1 MGSLT
6 NEEEFFW
13 FPSSHSAE
21 GSDDGF
27 LFHSAKGFLLL
38 ADAQVAQEASKV
50 ISRKAKNVDHYT
62 PPEQYADINQ
72 RFGASSS
79 GVTSLDSN

>member
-27 LFHSAKGFLLL
+27 LFHSAK
-38 ADAQVAQEASKV
+38 VAQEASKV